1 MKAIIF
7 DFNGTM
13 FSDTEKNRLAW
24 SEFLETLIGRKI
36 TDAEF
41 MTYVCGPINDAVLRH
56 FYRAD
61 LTKAEVEVLS
71 EKKEQIYRRLCLED
85 AENLRLMKGLAALL
99 NQLQE
104 KGIPFTIATGSCAS
118 NVDFYFAH
126 LGLGKWFDR
135 QRVVYDD
142 GTIPGKPNPEIYLRA
157 CEVLGVAPKDCA
169 VVEDSIVGIQAARD
183 AGVGKI
189 VAIATSN
196 PYAVLSNIP
205 EVDLVISDFN
215 EFEI

>member
-13 FSDTEKNRLAW
+13 FADTEKNRLAW
-24 SEFLETLIGRKI
+24 SEFLQTLIGRKI

-56 FYRAD
+56 FYRSD
-61 LTKAEVEVLS
+61 LTKAEVELLS
-71 EKKEQIYRRLCLED
+71 AKKEQIYRRLCLED
-85 AENLRLMKGLAALL
+85 AENLRLIDGLEALL
-99 NQLQE
+99 DRLQE
-104 KGIPFTIATGSCAS
+104 KGILFTIATGSCAD

-126 LGLGKWFDR
+126 LHLGKWFDR

-157 CEVLGVAPKDCA
+157 CEVLGVAPEDCA
-169 VVEDSIVGIQAARD
+169 VVEDSLVGIQAARD
-183 AGVGKI
+183 AGVGRV
-189 VAIATSN
+189 VAISTSN
-196 PYAVLSNIP
+196 TPEVLSKLA
-205 EVDLVISDFN
+205 EVDQIISDFN